1 MKLSVVLQTALGLS
15 LLAAPALSSAAPG
28 PRVSIASLNGLRQ
41 PLPFPY
47 DERADANKD
56 VAAAQARAK
65 AEGKKLII
73 DLGGNWCADCRILAG
88 VMELPEV
95 KAFLR
100 RHYVIVSVDVGRFDR
115 NEQIPAQ
122 YGVRSIKGVP
132 ALLIVDP
139 RTNKLLNGDKLSALA
154 DARSMTPQALA
165 DWLALWI

>member
-1 MKLSVVLQTALGLS
+1 MKSHVLLKAALGLS
-15 LLAAPALSSAAPG
+15 LLAGSTLSAAAPG
-28 PRVSIASLNGLRQ
+28 PRVSIASINSLRQ

-47 DERADANKD
+47 DEKADANKD
-56 VAAAQARAK
+56 VAAAKARAK
-65 AEGKKLII
+65 AQGKRLII

-95 KAFLR
+95 KAFLQ
-100 RHYVIVSVDVGRFDR
+100 RHYVVVSVDVGHFDR

-122 YGVRSIKGVP
+122 YGVKSVKGVP

-139 RTNKLLNGDKLSALA
+139 RTNKLVNGDKLSALA